1 MEIRILCGGHC
12 HVIHLAMLRRLSP
25 GARSIMAEI
34 TPVNIHRGLYL
45 VENTTGIEFIF
56 IIGIDITIT
65 V

>member
-1 MEIRILCGGHC
+1 M
-12 HVIHLAMLRRLSP
+12 RREDAQTLNIECSL
-25 GARSIMAEI
+25 RSIMAEI

-65 V
+65 VQ